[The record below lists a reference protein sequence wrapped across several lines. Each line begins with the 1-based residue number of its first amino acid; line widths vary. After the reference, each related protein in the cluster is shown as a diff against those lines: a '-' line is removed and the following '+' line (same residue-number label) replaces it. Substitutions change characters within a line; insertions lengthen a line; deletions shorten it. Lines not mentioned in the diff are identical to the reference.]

1 MRVKNDGTL
10 IKDYRI
16 LKNRELFLKL
26 FKDFEWDLNLHK
38 RYFEEKGLEKKYNF
52 MHSDFY
58 LDKKK
63 EFIREM
69 LYFKYSNE
77 LPHFSKNFFSVP
89 GYYGYNKRKKFIDE
103 KGNETGERIDFYS
116 PGTRWYKILEFA
128 TPEVSI
134 CDYKAFCNYVKKEI
148 GLYDFEQIPRIK
160 AVLDKRRE
168 LVKEWSIKFRE
179 FASKYFDLS
188 NVVEV
193 EDEELIEAFTD
204 YYWYP
209 GNYFVK
215 HCLRPEFR
223 ELLDKDL
230 QQDPESLRQKYNAFE
245 KANPISYKFSY
256 AEYTP
261 LSAESS
267 EVTQVD
273 DTLYFKLIK
282 EYMWHTRDSYNMDS
296 HLFRRFA
303 AAPVAKLLAV
313 EVLKYIIDNLVYF
326 RWWYGGLYDAD
337 YDSGKYKD
345 LLYKRAFRD
354 RIFLINFVNFNN
366 EYKIGGTRMLGS
378 YENVYKFIYFCGNM
392 TEAYLDRIFG
402 CGSLPHRGARLQPYI
417 NAEELLGPVVLNQKR
432 KDAFIKLGG
441 LGGDD
446 VLYHNV
452 ISTTV
457 GESFSSHYNAIV
469 KHKDTGEVI
478 KDRGSLKGYKGDFYR
493 NFIGGMRL
501 DEDLLL
507 FIEHFDFNSVLKDP
521 SPVESTEFTDAY
533 IDYMEFCFE
542 KYLEDNKHYLS
553 GSESDFI
560 YYKVTDKT
568 YDRVP
573 ARLLDLQLNLGDFF
587 HYLARRW
594 YDEEEIRI
602 DWKRVLR

>member
-1 MRVKNDGTL
+1 
-10 IKDYRI
+10 
-16 LKNRELFLKL
+16 
-26 FKDFEWDLNLHK
+26 
-38 RYFEEKGLEKKYNF
+38 
-52 MHSDFY
+52 
-58 LDKKK
+58 
-63 EFIREM
+63 
-69 LYFKYSNE
+69 
-77 LPHFSKNFFSVP
+77 
-89 GYYGYNKRKKFIDE
+89 
-103 KGNETGERIDFYS
+103 
-116 PGTRWYKILEFA
+116 
-128 TPEVSI
+128 
-134 CDYKAFCNYVKKEI
+134 
-148 GLYDFEQIPRIK
+148 
-160 AVLDKRRE
+160 
-168 LVKEWSIKFRE
+168 
-179 FASKYFDLS
+179 
-188 NVVEV
+188 VVEV

-209 GNYFVK
+209 DNYFIK
-215 HCLRPEFR
+215 HCLRSEFR

-230 QQDPESLRQKYNAFE
+230 QDLESLRQKYDAFE
-245 KANPISYKFSY
+245 KANPIPYRFSRDKY
-256 AEYTP
+256 IP

-273 DTLYFKLIK
+273 DMLYFKFIK

-303 AAPVAKLLAV
+303 AAPVAKLLTV

-337 YDSGKYKD
+337 YDSDKYEN
-345 LLYKRAFRD
+345 LLYKRAIRD

-378 YENVYKFIYFCGNM
+378 YENVYKFTYFCGDM

-402 CGSLPHRGARLQPYI
+402 CGSFPHRGYRPKPYI

-432 KDAFIKLGG
+432 KGAFIKLTGR
-441 LGGDD
+441 GGDD
-446 VLYHNV
+446 ALDHNV

-457 GESFSSHYNAIV
+457 DESFSSHYNAIV

-478 KDRGSLKGYKGDFYR
+478 KDKGSLKGYKGDFYR
-493 NFIGGMRL
+493 NFSGGKYPN
-501 DEDLLL
+501 DENLLL
-507 FIEHFDFNSVLKDP
+507 SIEHFDFNSVLKDP

-560 YYKVTDKT
+560 YYKVTDKRYDKRYDKKT

-587 HYLARRW
+587 YYLASR